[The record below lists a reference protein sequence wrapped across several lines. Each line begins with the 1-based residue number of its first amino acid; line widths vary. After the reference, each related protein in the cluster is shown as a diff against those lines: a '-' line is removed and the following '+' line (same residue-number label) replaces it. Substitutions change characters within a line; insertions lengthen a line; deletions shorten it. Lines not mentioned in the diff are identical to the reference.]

1 MSTSQPAYR
10 SLIIIVASFCL
21 SIIFLKL
28 FVNSLGDHKPLED
41 AALLEGTTVI
51 RGEVDGKLVHCFN
64 RNDADLCLNNI
75 DKEKIVLWLGNS
87 QLHSINQISP
97 NDQPSSALLH
107 QKILAD
113 GRYLVTF
120 SQANA
125 NLQEHLIL
133 ASFMINKFDIDM
145 LLLPVFFDDLR
156 EDGVRLSIMDF
167 FNFENAP
174 SASSEFFRSLLENG
188 PKSSHFDEISDDNA
202 FKEPGIVDME
212 ALDGTPQKIVEAYL
226 TSELSKISRVWQM
239 QGEIRGQFL
248 ISLYK
253 LRNYIFGIDASSIRK
268 SIPVRYKKNMQ
279 ALSEILL
286 LAENNDVEV
295 LLYIPPLRN
304 DFKRPYD
311 ENEYRE
317 FKKEVEN
324 LASIYEVEF
333 SDLEGLVPNELW
345 GMKDSTTLDIDSG
358 DELDFMHFQMG
369 GHTLLADKL
378 YSLINDKRDLGDIK

>member
-10 SLIIIVASFCL
+10 PLILIIVSFCL
-21 SIIFLKL
+21 SIIFLKVFL
-28 FVNSLGDHKPLED
+28 GSLGNHKPLED

-64 RNDADLCLNNI
+64 REDADLCLNNVN
-75 DKEKIVLWLGNS
+75 KEKIVLWLGNS

-97 NDQPSSALLH
+97 NDLPSSALLH
-107 QKILAD
+107 QKLLAD
-113 GRYLVTF
+113 GRYVVTF

-133 ASFMINKFDIDM
+133 SSFMVDKFDIDM

-156 EDGVRLSIMDF
+156 EDGVRSTIMDF
-167 FNFENAP
+167 FKFEEAP
-174 SASSEFFRSLLENG
+174 SGSSEFLRTLIENG
-188 PKSSHFDEISDDNA
+188 SKSSHFDEVTDDNA
-202 FKEPGIVDME
+202 FMEPGIVDME
-212 ALDGTPQKIVEAYL
+212 ALKGTPQMIVEAYL

-239 QGEIRGQFL
+239 QGEIRGRLL
-248 ISLYK
+248 IGLYK
-253 LRNYIFGIDASSIRK
+253 LRNYVFGINASSIRK
-268 SIPVRYKKNMQ
+268 SIPARYKKNMD

-286 LAENNDVEV
+286 MAETNGVQT

-311 ENEYRE
+311 EHEYRE
-317 FKKEVEN
+317 FKREVEN
-324 LASIYEVEF
+324 LASIYKAKF

-345 GMKDSTTLDIDSG
+345 GMKGSTTVGKDSG
-358 DELDFMHFQMG
+358 GELDFMHFQMG
-369 GHTLLADKL
+369 GHELLADKL
-378 YSLINDKRDLGDIK
+378 YSFINDKSIAGDIQ

>member
-1 MSTSQPAYR
+1 
-10 SLIIIVASFCL
+10 LG
-21 SIIFLKL
+21 
-28 FVNSLGDHKPLED
+28 SLGDHKPLED

-64 RNDADLCLNNI
+64 RKDADLCLNNV

-107 QKILAD
+107 QKILSD
-113 GRYLVTF
+113 GRHLVTF

-133 ASFMINKFDIDM
+133 ASFMVDKLNIDM

-156 EDGVRLSIMDF
+156 EDGVRSSIMDF
-167 FNFENAP
+167 FKFEKVP
-174 SASSEFFRSLLENG
+174 SGSSEFLRSLIENG
-188 PKSSHFDEISDDNA
+188 SKSSHFDEITDDNA

-212 ALDGTPQKIVEAYL
+212 ALEGTPQKIVEAYL
-226 TSELSKISRVWQM
+226 TLELSKASRVWQM
-239 QGEIRGQFL
+239 QGEIRGRLL

-253 LRNYIFGIDASSIRK
+253 LRNYIFGINASSIRK
-268 SIPVRYKKNMQ
+268 SIPARYKKNMK

-286 LAENNDVEV
+286 LTENNGVET

-311 ENEYRE
+311 EHEYRE
-317 FKKEVEN
+317 FKREVEN
-324 LASIYEVEF
+324 LASIYKVKF

-345 GMKDSTTLDIDSG
+345 GMKGSTTVGIDSG
-358 DELDFMHFQMG
+358 DEVDFMHFQMG

-378 YSLINDKRDLGDIK
+378 YSLINDKRNPGDIPPVSG